1 MQLMIYTSITKP
13 WNSVSKESACNAR
26 DLGLIPGSG
35 RSPRDGNGNP
45 LQYSCLENPMDRGA
59 SLAIV
64 HGINKSW
71 TWLSDWITT
80 TNWYV
85 ISTSIT
91 KHRYYQFV
99 VAVKSLSCVQHFVTP
114 WTVACQASL
123 SFTISWICS
132 SSCPL
137 SWWYHPTI
145 SSSVTPFSSFPQS
158 FPASGS
164 STWVSVSHQVAKVLE
179 LHLQHQSFQWTFRVG
194 FL

>member
-1 MQLMIYTSITKP
+1 MIYTSITKP

-114 WTVACQASL
+114 WTVACQAFLSITNSRSL
-123 SFTISWICS
+123 LKLTSIESVMPSNHLILC
-132 SSCPL
+132 CPL
-137 SWWYHPTI
+137 LPCL
-145 SSSVTPFSSFPQS
+145 QS
-158 FPASGS
+158 FLA
-164 STWVSVSHQVAKVLE
+164 
-179 LHLQHQSFQWTFRVG
+179 
-194 FL
+194 